1 MQTIDLNAFARELF
15 MEANA
20 HLLSKNATLAEN
32 QIKQL
37 QVNITEM
44 NLGGSIPLQLMRQ
57 RNKFAKWKTSPAED
71 PSPLLRPPKDKIAL
85 I

>member
-20 HLLSKNATLAEN
+20 HLLSKTATIAED

-57 RNKFAKWKTSPAED
+57 RNKFTKWKTSVAED
-71 PSPLLRPPKDKIAL
+71 P
-85 I
+85 